1 MFLAV
6 LKNVEAKGMNRKILK
21 LEVADLW
28 VGFLVSIIQL
38 SPLHHW
44 PLYYSAKF
52 WAQSPQGRATMD
64 K

>member
-1 MFLAV
+1 MMFLAV
-6 LKNVEAKGMNRKILK
+6 LKNVEAKGMNSKTLK

-38 SPLHHW
+38 SPLHW

-52 WAQSPQGRATMD
+52 WAQSLQGRATMD